1 MAELNQFIEA
11 NREKYS
17 VQTMCEV
24 LNLSRST
31 YYQFQKKEPS
41 PRHKENQLITKR
53 MIEIHQNSKGR
64 YGAPKIHYLLNR
76 EGFSISQ
83 KKVQRL
89 MNKDGIRSITRK
101 KFRPQGSKN
110 RVMERPNLL
119 QQDFKTTS
127 INEK

>member
-1 MAELNQFIEA
+1 
-11 NREKYS
+11 
-17 VQTMCEV
+17 MCEV

-53 MIEIHQNSKGR
+53 MIEIHQDSKGR
-64 YGAPKIHYLLNR
+64 YGAPKIHYLLNK

-89 MNKDGIRSITRK
+89 MNKADIRSITRK
-101 KFRPQGSKN
+101 KFRPQGSKD
-110 RVMERPNLL
+110 RVMERPFPLSKEIESN
-119 QQDFKTTS
+119 FFVISFESSSFCFST
-127 INEK
+127 IV